1 MTERTKQLRKHKQ
14 NVTFQGNQITQPQM
28 TELFGLIESLLRTMD
43 ETGTFELGFQ
53 GEYNGGTVEMS
64 ACRHR
69 FDVEWEGEGGE

>member
-1 MTERTKQLRKHKQ
+1 
-14 NVTFQGNQITQPQM
+14 
-28 TELFGLIESLLRTMD
+28 LFGLIESLLRTMD

-69 FDVEWEGEGGE
+69 FDVEWEEEGGE